1 MTCANG
7 DVSAMGI
14 ESGSIHDQ
22 LISVLDL
29 LDKVNPTVHDRI
41 EVGILTVNASVKT
54 FQINYRIQG
63 EVNVGQVDGHCLHG
77 NLFDGIGKIQVVHL
91 QLVSRDQMDKVSAI
105 PGRFHV
111 NVVNDD
117 VIQ

>member
-54 FQINYRIQG
+54 FQINHRIQG
-63 EVNVGQVDGHCLHG
+63 EVNVGQVDGHGLHG